1 MKVDVLY
8 FAVLRERIQLDH
20 ETVELAAG
28 ATVREAR
35 AAMAARHPSVAALLP
50 GVQFAVNRVVAADTQ
65 ALADGDE
72 LALLPPV
79 AGGSAPDAIR
89 ISARPVT
96 IAEAIEAVTGGDAG
110 GDAGGEVGGDAG
122 AVVTFAGIVRR
133 RGHHLPDVVRLEYEA
148 YREMAEAVLG
158 EIAVEIER
166 EWPGVRIAI
175 HHRTGALAVG
185 ETAVVV
191 AAAAQHRA
199 PAFEACRAAID
210 RLKLRAPI
218 WKKEIGES
226 GEAWVGLGA

>member
-28 ATVREAR
+28 ATVRDAR
-35 AAMAARHPSVAALLP
+35 AVIAARHPSVARLLP
-50 GVQFAVNRVVAADTQ
+50 GVQLAVNRVVAADTQ
-65 ALADGDE
+65 PLSEGDE

-79 AGGSAPDAIR
+79 AGGSAPVAIR
-89 ISARPVT
+89 ISAKPVT
-96 IAEAIEAVTGGDAG
+96 IAEAVAAVAGVDA
-110 GDAGGEVGGDAG
+110 GGDAG

-158 EIAVEIER
+158 DIAVEIQR
-166 EWPGVRIAI
+166 EWPGVRVAI
-175 HHRTGALAVG
+175 HHRTGALVVG
-185 ETAVVV
+185 EIAVVV
-191 AAAAQHRA
+191 AAAAEHRA

>member
-1 MKVDVLY
+1 MP
-8 FAVLRERIQLDH
+8 AVQL
-20 ETVELAAG
+20 
-28 ATVREAR
+28 
-35 AAMAARHPSVAALLP
+35 
-50 GVQFAVNRVVAADTQ
+50 AVNRVVASDTQ

-89 ISARPVT
+89 ISAEPVT
-96 IAEAIEAVTGGDAG
+96 IAAAIEAVAG
-110 GDAGGEVGGDAG
+110 GDVGGDAG

-166 EWPGVRIAI
+166 EWPGVRVAI
-175 HHRTGALAVG
+175 HHRTGALVVG

>member
-8 FAVLRERIQLDH
+8 FAVLRERTQLDH
-20 ETVELAAG
+20 ETVELPAG
-28 ATVREAR
+28 ASVRDAR
-35 AAMAARHPSVAALLP
+35 AAIAARHPSVAALLP
-50 GVQFAVNRVVAADTQ
+50 AVQVAVNRGMAADTQ

-72 LALLPPV
+72 VALLPPV

-89 ISARPVT
+89 ISADPVT
-96 IAEAIEAVTGGDAG
+96 IADAIEAIAG
-110 GDAGGEVGGDAG
+110 GDFGGDAG

-166 EWPGVRIAI
+166 EWPGVRVAI
-175 HHRTGALAVG
+175 HHRTGALVVG
-185 ETAVVV
+185 EIAVVV
-191 AAAAQHRA
+191 ATAAEHRA